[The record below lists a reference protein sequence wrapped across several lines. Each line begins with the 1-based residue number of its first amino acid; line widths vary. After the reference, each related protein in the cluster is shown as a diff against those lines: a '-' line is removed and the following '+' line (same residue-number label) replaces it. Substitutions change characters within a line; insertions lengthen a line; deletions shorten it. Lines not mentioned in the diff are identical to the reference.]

1 MEELTIETVGTW
13 ESEGGAPAQSE
24 AGVPGLTMPPA
35 DAANAAKTAL
45 TGTANQIE
53 WAEGIKER
61 AGKEFERGFRMR

>member
-1 MEELTIETVGTW
+1 
-13 ESEGGAPAQSE
+13 
-24 AGVPGLTMPPA
+24 MPPA
-35 DAANAAKTAL
+35 GAANAAKTAL